1 MGLDASHIAKGDAMS
16 TEANLTRQFE
26 AERYV
31 FAAKPRCPLCECID
45 LQTLRSQKNGDG
57 TITQRKRC
65 RSCDHRFS
73 VVWE

>member
-1 MGLDASHIAKGDAMS
+1 MNEASKAVSLPEDS
-16 TEANLTRQFE
+16 SEPD
-26 AERYV
+26 RYV
-31 FAAKPRCPLCECID
+31 FCERPRCPICECTD